1 MFTISDK
8 TKKFITTELSRYET
22 KRSAIIPCLFEIQKD
37 NQGWISDDCIES
49 LSQFMNIPS
58 KDINE
63 VFHFYTMFNKKSV
76 GDFHIQVCCNIS
88 CHMNGGLDLF
98 QVLSDEFKIQSG
110 GVSQGTKLAIS
121 KVECLGSCGTA
132 PMMQVNEDYYENLNK
147 EKAINIIKDLVA
159 KQKNN

>member
-1 MFTISDK
+1 MFTISEK
-8 TKKFITTELSRYET
+8 TKKFITKEVSRYET
-22 KRSAIIPCLFEIQKD
+22 KRSAIIPCLFELQKD
-37 NQGWISDDCIES
+37 NQGWISNDCIES
-49 LSQFMNIPS
+49 LSQFMDIPS

-98 QVLSDEFKIQSG
+98 KVLSDEFKIEKN
-110 GVSQGTKLAIS
+110 GVSKDSLAIS

-132 PMMQVNEDYYENLNK
+132 PMMQVNEKYYENLTK
-147 EKAINIIKDLVA
+147 DKAIQVIKDLIA
-159 KQKNN
+159 SKKTN